1 MPDLERPAAERVLFV
16 HAHPDDETIDTG
28 GTIAT
33 LLDRGAFVTVL
44 TCTRGERGEIIPADL
59 QGALESPEK
68 LAALRTG
75 ELNAAMAALG
85 VTDHR
90 YLGDANAHWSDRPT
104 RHYQDSGMQWGA
116 AGAEATPDLD
126 PGSLAGAEF
135 ADVAADI
142 AAVILDV
149 RPTVLVSYDER
160 GGYGHPDHV
169 RVAQAALRAAQVYE
183 VPYYAINSAGEL
195 TVDVSAVLGRKR
207 SALAAYRSQLTID
220 GDSMVYPGGQR
231 LPITTVER
239 YSLIEDRT
247 GQPVPFAQQ
256 HPLARFVAAV
266 LGGVIG
272 IAFGAIITVYNQVT
286 VPIAGHPIWL
296 GAIVG
301 AAIAAATFLGFRLA
315 FATRVVPAFA
325 ALGMIAFVTVF
336 AFPSAGGSQL
346 IPQNGP
352 GILWEI
358 APVALAIVVLAWPQ
372 ARRRKPGKIVVQPV
386 KGP

>member
-1 MPDLERPAAERVLFV
+1 MPDAERVLFV

-33 LLDRGAFVTVL
+33 LIERGASVTVL
-44 TCTRGERGEIIPADL
+44 TCTRGERGEVIPADL
-59 QGALESPEK
+59 QGALESPAT
-68 LAALRTG
+68 LATLRSG
-75 ELNAAMAALG
+75 ELTAAMTALG
-85 VTDHR
+85 VRDHR

-104 RHYQDSGMQWGA
+104 RSYQDSGMQWGA
-116 AGAEATPDLD
+116 AGAEATPELAAD
-126 PGSLAGAEF
+126 SLAGSEF

-149 RPTVLVSYDER
+149 RPDVLVSYDER

-183 VPYYAINSAGEL
+183 VPYYAIDQNGDIA
-195 TVDVSAVLGRKR
+195 VDVSAVLDRKR
-207 SALAAYRSQLTID
+207 SALAAYRSQLTLD

-239 YSLIEDRT
+239 YSPVEDRA
-247 GQPVPFAQQ
+247 GQPVPFAEQ
-256 HPLARFVAAV
+256 HPAARFVAAI

-272 IAFGAIITVYNQVT
+272 IALGAIMTVYNQVT
-286 VPIAGHPIWL
+286 VPIAGQPIWF
-296 GAIVG
+296 GAIIGTIIAG
-301 AAIAAATFLGFRLA
+301 AVFVGFRLA

-325 ALGMIAFVTVF
+325 ALGMVAFVAVF

-346 IPQNGP
+346 IPQNGA
-352 GILWEI
+352 GILWEV

-372 ARRRKPGKIVVQPV
+372 ARRRKPGKIIQQPV